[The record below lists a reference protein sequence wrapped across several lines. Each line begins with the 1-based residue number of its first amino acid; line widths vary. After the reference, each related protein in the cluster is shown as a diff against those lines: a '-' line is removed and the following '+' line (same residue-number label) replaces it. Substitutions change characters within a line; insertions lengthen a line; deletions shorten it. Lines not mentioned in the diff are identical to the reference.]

1 MQETKIRTPAEDMPP
16 SRPGWVR
23 AVAMLAAVAM
33 LGGVLYAS
41 WQAVAGSDDPQGPA
55 VPGNP
60 DPDFSLTDEQA
71 IQTFERLS
79 STLRLAVAERDPTLA
94 ASVTTNT
101 GNTGTRVSQEIRRL
115 KKDGVVDLTRV
126 ETIRSEVVLSN
137 TDRIE
142 IREVIRLHPCFE
154 AESGQDITKGDSE
167 FEQIGVW
174 ILQVEDGRWLIDE
187 TVFEGDR
194 VIDSSRATC
203 AS

>member
-1 MQETKIRTPAEDMPP
+1 
-16 SRPGWVR
+16 
-23 AVAMLAAVAM
+23 MLAAVAM

-55 VPGNP
+55 VPTNP

-154 AESGQDITKGDSE
+154 AESGQDITKADAVV
-167 FEQIGVW
+167 EQTGIW
-174 ILQVEDGRWLIDE
+174 TLAVENGRWLVDDTQLE
-187 TVFEGDR
+187 NDR
-194 VIDSSRATC
+194 VIDDGRARC
-203 AS
+203 GA